1 MAKYGL
7 IRFICRKSAFL
18 SPEQI
23 EDYRKDGIV
32 VVDRLCPKLRKKS
45 NDHTNAGELPLI
57 TLSHFLDPQILYVD
71 LMIMF
76 QSLDRPGA
84 E

>member
-32 VVDRLCPKLRKKS
+32 VVDRLCPKLRKS
-45 NDHTNAGELPLI
+45 NAGKMPLI
-57 TLSHFLDPQILYVD
+57 TSSHFLDPQILYDD

>member
-1 MAKYGL
+1 MAKNGL
-7 IRFICRKSAFL
+7 MRFICRKSAFL

-32 VVDRLCPKLRKKS
+32 VVDRLCPTLRKS
-45 NDHTNAGELPLI
+45 NAGKMPLI
-57 TLSHFLDPQILYVD
+57 TLSHFLDPQILYDD